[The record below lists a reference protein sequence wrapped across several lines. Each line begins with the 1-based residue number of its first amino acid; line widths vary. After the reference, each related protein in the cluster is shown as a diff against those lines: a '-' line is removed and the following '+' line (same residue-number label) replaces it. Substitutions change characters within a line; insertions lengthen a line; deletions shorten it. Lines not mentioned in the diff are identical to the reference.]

1 MIPLDDALTEV
12 LEACK
17 VLPSRWVP
25 VAAAAG
31 HALAEDV
38 SADDPVPPFAN
49 SAMDGYAV
57 RAADIA
63 GASAER
69 PSRLKVIGTVAAG
82 HVATA
87 SVGEGE
93 ALRIMT
99 GALFPEGADTVA
111 IVETSRTDGDHVLID
126 SPAGPGDHVRGAGED
141 IAAGSLVFSA
151 GTVLGPGHIG
161 VLCSVGREKTK
172 VVTLPRVG
180 VLSTGDELVE
190 AGGELRPGKIRDS
203 NRRTL
208 LSLLARDGFAGVD
221 FGIVP
226 DDEAQIERRLR
237 EAADGCDAILTS
249 GGVSMGDFDYV
260 KAVLDR
266 IASMRWMQL
275 AIRPA
280 KPFAFGMLGDTPV
293 FGLPGN
299 PVSSMVSY
307 ELLARP
313 ALRKMAGYPPGAL
326 RRDAVPGIAGDAW
339 RGATDGR
346 TSFVRVVASFGADGR
361 LHASNAGGQ
370 GSHQLHAMSLSNA
383 LAVVEPEQSIR
394 PGDPVPLLLLAP

>member
-1 MIPLDDALTEV
+1 MIPLDQAVAEV
-12 LEACK
+12 LDACGE
-17 VLPSRWVP
+17 LPSQWVP
-25 VAAAAG
+25 VAAAVG
-31 HALAEDV
+31 HVLAEDV
-38 SADDPVPPFAN
+38 RAVDPVPPFAN
-49 SAMDGYAV
+49 SAMDGFAV

-63 GASAER
+63 GASSER
-69 PSRLKVIGTVAAG
+69 PARLKVIGTVAAG
-82 HVATA
+82 HVPGE
-87 SVGEGE
+87 SVREGE

-111 IVETSRTDGDHVLID
+111 IVETTRTDADYVLID
-126 SPAGPGDHVRGAGED
+126 SPASPGDHVRGAGED
-141 IAAGSLVFSA
+141 IAAGAEVFSA
-151 GTVLGPGHIG
+151 GTVLGPGHVG
-161 VLCSVGREKTK
+161 VLCSVGREAAK
-172 VVTLPRVG
+172 VVALPRVG

-190 AGGELRPGKIRDS
+190 AGAELRPGKIRDS

-208 LSLLARDGFAGVD
+208 LSLLARDGFGGVD

-226 DDEAQIERRLR
+226 DDEAQIEHRLR
-237 EAADGCDAILTS
+237 EAAAGCDAILTS

-266 IASMRWMQL
+266 MASMRWMQL

-280 KPFAFGMLGDTPV
+280 KPFAFGVLEGTPV

-313 ALRKMAGYPPGAL
+313 ALRKMGGYPSGSL
-326 RRDAVPGIAGDAW
+326 RRQIVPGVAGDAW

-346 TSFVRVVASFGADGR
+346 TSFVRVLASFGADGR
-361 LHASNAGGQ
+361 LHAANAGGQ

-383 LAVVEPEQSIR
+383 LAVVEPEQSVR
-394 PGDPVPLLLLAP
+394 PGDPVPLLLLGP